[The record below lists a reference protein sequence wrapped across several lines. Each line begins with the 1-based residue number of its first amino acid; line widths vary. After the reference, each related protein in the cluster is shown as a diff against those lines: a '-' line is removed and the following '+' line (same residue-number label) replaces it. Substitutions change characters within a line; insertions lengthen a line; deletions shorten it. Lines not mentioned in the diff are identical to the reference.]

1 MSAAILLCYN
11 ITLFAFLGCH
21 LRQAAMTEHCSHSET
36 ASCTLPSSEQVAI
49 FLDQAESLCERRNLR
64 FTQLRKQVLE
74 LVCKAEQPVGAYQ
87 LLDALRE
94 SGRSAAPP
102 TVYRALDFLLEQGL
116 IHRLAT
122 NNTYLAC
129 AHPQHPHS
137 AIFLVCSQCGHTR
150 EVHTAG
156 VIAELEHQA
165 ERFEFTIKHA
175 AVEVTGLCNRCG
187 KTE

>member
-1 MSAAILLCYN
+1 MS
-11 ITLFAFLGCH
+11 
-21 LRQAAMTEHCSHSET
+21 RRCSHSKT
-36 ASCTLPSSEQVAI
+36 ASCTQPSSAQVGV

-64 FTQLRKQVLE
+64 FTKLRKQVLE
-74 LVCKAEQPVGAYQ
+74 LVCRAEQPVGAYQ
-87 LLDALRE
+87 LLDELRE

-129 AHPQHPHS
+129 AHPQLPH
-137 AIFLVCSQCGHTR
+137 AAVFLVCARCGRTQ
-150 EVHTAG
+150 EVHTGG

-165 ERFEFTIKHA
+165 DRFDFAIRHA
-175 AVEVTGLCNRCG
+175 SIEVTGLCADCRRG
-187 KTE
+187 K